1 MIPLSIS
8 PQSSEQF
15 LNAVTAQSRRPTAPA
30 AAGAWDEMVDEMAD
44 DECGLVVDKVAGIAI
59 QPVYGFIAAGCD
71 AESEAFGG
79 CFNTLR
85 IMDACSEVRANTGIK
100 ALILHICSPGGSVM
114 ALTEACAQL
123 VALQEARP
131 DCVVLAYIDGC
142 GCSAAARLA
151 AACSETH
158 ATAGSMVGS
167 IGTIL
172 VNYDSSELYTRAG
185 VKVRPFTDGIYK
197 AMGAEGAPLT
207 EAQAAFLEGWVQSFG
222 AEFKSFM
229 SDRRG
234 LSAEEMQGQPFI
246 ASPGHYP
253 AELLDGVS
261 WTGIGQFVTA
271 VAAEMAAPKL

>member
-1 MIPLSIS
+1 MIPLSIA

-15 LNAVTAQSRRPTAPA
+15 LNAMTAQSRRPTAPA
-30 AAGAWDEMVDEMAD
+30 AAGAWDDMVAAMAD

-71 AESEAFGG
+71 PEDEAFGG

-85 IMDACSEVRANTGIK
+85 IMDACSEVRANPSIK
-100 ALILHICSPGGSVM
+100 ALVLHICSPGGSVM
-114 ALTEACAQL
+114 SLTEACSQL
-123 VALQEARP
+123 VDLQAARP
-131 DCVVLAYIDGC
+131 DCAVLAYIDGC

-172 VNYDSSELYTRAG
+172 VNYDSSELYARNG
-185 VKVRPFTDGIYK
+185 VKVRAFTDGIYK
-197 AMGAEGAPLT
+197 AMGAQGAPLT
-207 EAQAAFLEGWVQSFG
+207 EAQAEFLDGWVQAFG
-222 AEFKSFM
+222 QEFKSFM
-229 SDRRG
+229 AERRD
-234 LSAEEMQGQPFI
+234 LSAEDMQGQPFI

-253 AELLDGVS
+253 DALLDGVS

-271 VAAEMAAPKL
+271 VSAQLATPKP